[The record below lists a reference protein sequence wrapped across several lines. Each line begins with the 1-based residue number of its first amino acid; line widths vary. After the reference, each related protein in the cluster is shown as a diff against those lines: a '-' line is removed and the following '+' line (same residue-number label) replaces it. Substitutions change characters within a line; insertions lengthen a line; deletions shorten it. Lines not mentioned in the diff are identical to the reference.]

1 MTWLNEQWPRGFFS
15 LWEKASF
22 RRTNIPHV
30 CPSGVLRSL
39 RCPLL
44 SNEILLMLSQQFSLM
59 KWSIL
64 ICFETLGQTE
74 VDFKVQFYFRISSKQ
89 WVKNSFKE
97 HGITDAF
104 YTWNDALVFECCEQK
119 YSFNLLVLPAPSSL
133 SPSCISQILPISY
146 SWDLTLRGLCLL
158 LCQRKYVLF

>member
-1 MTWLNEQWPRGFFS
+1 MSNDPE
-15 LWEKASF
+15 ASF
-22 RRTNIPHV
+22 HCGKRPHLEELTFPTCV
-30 CPSGVLRSL
+30 LLGVLRSL

-119 YSFNLLVLPAPSSL
+119 YSFNHLVLPAPSSL